1 MQEELFQEVLLGD
14 MICSS
19 DHAKRRFTSRKQVKQ
34 TQTVTFQCP
43 EKKKTLQNKWE
54 RKLWKKTPNQ
64 EAKKHL
70 ELYLKKI
77 TVEVQVNWM
86 SH

>member
-1 MQEELFQEVLLGD
+1 MQEEPFQEVLLGD

-34 TQTVTFQCP
+34 IQTVTFQCP

-54 RKLWKKTPNQ
+54 RKLWEKKKEKKKNKPNKPRSQ
-64 EAKKHL
+64 KA
-70 ELYLKKI
+70 
-77 TVEVQVNWM
+77 
-86 SH
+86 S